1 MLTMLT
7 ISRTCLL
14 LLTGSTAVHADVF
27 LPLTAA
33 NNVGFLRKTLEPV
46 LTVSSGEEV
55 KVEMATH
62 RGCDDYYKMISGDAT
77 MEEIYAWDETQQPEK
92 CDRCARLQDSR
103 SFELPGTASSVL

>member
-7 ISRTCLL
+7 ISRACSL
-14 LLTGSTAVHADVF
+14 LLTGSTAVHAEVF

-33 NNVGFLRKTLEPV
+33 NIGFLRKTLEPV

-62 RGCDDYYKMISGDAT
+62 HGCDDCCKMILGDAT
-77 MEEIYAWDETQQPEK
+77 MEEIHSWDETQRPER
-92 CDRCARLQDSR
+92 CDRCARLQASR
-103 SFELPGTASSVL
+103 SFELPGAASSVL